1 MAVNTRNSIVTN
13 GLVLTLNATDRNSYP
28 GSGNTWRDL
37 SGNGY
42 NSTLV
47 NGPTFSSANN
57 GSIVFDGVNDNVLD
71 PTVNYN
77 SYNNNF
83 TANVWIK
90 ANTTSGNNGI
100 VGWGSGGVAP
110 YYTWALSLSD
120 SKFATQI
127 YNGTNHF
134 INSDIIE
141 INKWYNAAFVVY
153 QSGLMELY
161 INSTKFSA
169 LGSSNLIRS
178 RTDQYD
184 RTIIGA
190 NPNTSQPTLNGN
202 VALTQIYNRALSAQ
216 EVQQNYDALKS
227 RYLNIY

>member
-1 MAVNTRNSIVTN
+1 MAFYRGPQIVKD
-13 GLVLTLNATDRNSYP
+13 GLVLWLDAANNKSYTS
-28 GSGNTWRDL
+28 GSAIWRDMSGNNNT
-37 SGNGY
+37 G
-42 NSTLV
+42 TLT
-47 NGPTFSSANN
+47 NGPTFSNANN
-57 GSIVFDGVNDNVLD
+57 GSIVFDGINDNVLD

-77 SYNNNF
+77 SYSNNF

-100 VGWGSGGVAP
+100 MGWGHSGVVP
-110 YYTWALSLSD
+110 YYTWALTISD
-120 SKFATQI
+120 GKFTTQI
-127 YNGTNHF
+127 YNGVNHYVTSS
-134 INSDIIE
+134 IVEANV
-141 INKWYNAAFVVY
+141 WYNAAFVVY

-184 RTIIGA
+184 RTIIGT

-202 VALTQIYNRALSAQ
+202 IATTQIYNRALTPS
-216 EVQQNYDALKS
+216 EVQQNFNALRG
-227 RYLNIY
+227 RYNL